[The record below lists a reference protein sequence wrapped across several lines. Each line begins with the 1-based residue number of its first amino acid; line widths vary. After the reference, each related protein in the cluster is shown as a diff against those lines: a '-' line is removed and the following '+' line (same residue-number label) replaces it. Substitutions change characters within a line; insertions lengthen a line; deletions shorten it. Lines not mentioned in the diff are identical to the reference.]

1 MYKAI
6 VFFFIAF
13 IGVSVLSNVLIGF
26 IFALLT
32 TGYLFGGGDEL

>member
-6 VFFFIAF
+6 AFFLIVF

-32 TGYLFGGGDEL
+32 TGYLFGERDGL